1 MIKYFV
7 VKSSSRDQ
15 ILIEVQILPPKKSI
29 ASVELRKIQ
38 ICVGGWGLSKNHSLR
53 YFWSL
58 PLLFNF
64 LWARDWWEGLVGLL
78 TRVLT
83 TDFPHKHSA
92 VLVIQ
97 SSKCILCDA
106 MACNG
111 YFSKNL
117 SKAIEQSEVLT
128 NILQLEC
135 SCLFHWDVVPNSSQ
149 STYSICQDLRE
160 SGKIWH
166 LYLMV
171 GSWQSQWGLRMED
184 KCQYWKWTPLDVDSR
199 AIGLIVAWISIIPA
213 HCLVAPYLVG
223 TLRVRGS
230 PWQHK
235 Y

>member
-1 MIKYFV
+1 MGGGCLKIIFLYISEVFLYSLI
-7 VKSSSRDQ
+7 SS
-15 ILIEVQILPPKKSI
+15 
-29 ASVELRKIQ
+29 ELVTDEK
-38 ICVGGWGLSKNHSLR
+38 VLLA
-53 YFWSL
+53 SL
-58 PLLFNF
+58 PE
-64 LWARDWWEGLVGLL
+64 W
-78 TRVLT
+78 LT